1 MSSFVNDVVVNFKDV
16 VFNKYVRFDGRADR
30 TEFWHFV
37 LAEVIIG
44 LTLSVLAAIFSK
56 VAFIA
61 VIFKFISF
69 IVNIGLF
76 LPSVAV
82 SVRRLSDIGKGW
94 PWIFVNF
101 IPVVGSI
108 WFLILMATPS
118 K

>member
-16 VFNKYVRFDGRADR
+16 VLNKYVRFDGRADR
-30 TEFWHFV
+30 TEFWHFA

-44 LTLSVLAAIFSK
+44 LALSILTVIFSK

-61 VIFKFISF
+61 AIIKFVSF
-69 IVNIGLF
+69 VVNIGLL
-76 LPSVAV
+76 LPSLAV

-101 IPVVGSI
+101 IPFVGWI